1 MYDLCL
7 CFLFF
12 FSENSNGLNS
22 STSLRHSTSITQASK
37 KITSSARSPRPKDNR
52 PNNAATTSKPQ
63 NRHLGPN
70 VPQSSSKPQGNTS
83 KSTNEARP
91 ASSQSV
97 KSLKSSGISKPLK
110 ENTVNTTSEAK
121 TTAKARPASS
131 QSVKSLKSSGIS
143 KSSKENTVDTT
154 SKTKTITEVRP
165 GSSQSVKSL
174 KSSGISKSSKDN
186 AVKIANEARQQIYQS
201 TKRPHSSPTLKKGS
215 SDTKDGAKPMTSEP
229 SKRPT
234 SGPTKGHKQQQ
245 TKSCQPELP
254 RSRYSVEE
262 NLPVIRNKVKATQ
275 RCSQGTVRP
284 KSSQSNDKNTSK
296 TNQTRFQP
304 KSRPRSSP
312 AFKGN
317 PTEATNE
324 VIRRPISNHLS
335 KDNILKTTSNVKR
348 KSCPSLKSP
357 VLRPASAAGNPA
369 RTVET
374 CVTGQQAAQE
384 AKAHPTDQVLE
395 DGDTSKREVVGD
407 NFQSTSQVT
416 EYFTLAFMITVNAKT
431 YLAFSS

>member
-22 STSLRHSTSITQASK
+22 STSLRRSTSITQASK

-83 KSTNEARP
+83 KSTNE
-91 ASSQSV
+91 
-97 KSLKSSGISKPLK
+97 
-110 ENTVNTTSEAK
+110 
-121 TTAKARPASS
+121 ARPASS

-215 SDTKDGAKPMTSEP
+215 SDTKEGAKPMTSEP

-254 RSRYSVEE
+254 RSRSSVEE

-275 RCSQGTVRP
+275 RCPQGTVRP

-324 VIRRPISNHLS
+324 VIKRPISNHLS

-384 AKAHPTDQVLE
+384 AKADPTDQVLE

-407 NFQSTSQVT
+407 NFQSTSQVI

>member
-22 STSLRHSTSITQASK
+22 STSLRRSTSIPQASK

-97 KSLKSSGISKPLK
+97 KSLKSSGISK
-110 ENTVNTTSEAK
+110 
-121 TTAKARPASS
+121 
-131 QSVKSLKSSGIS
+131 
-143 KSSKENTVDTT
+143 SSKENTVDTT
-154 SKTKTITEVRP
+154 SEAKTITEVRP

-174 KSSGISKSSKDN
+174 KSSGISKSSKEN

-201 TKRPHSSPTLKKGS
+201 TKKPHSSLTLKKGS

-324 VIRRPISNHLS
+324 VIKRPISNHLS

>member
-1 MYDLCL
+1 MIYVCV
-7 CFLFF
+7 FYFF

-22 STSLRHSTSITQASK
+22 STSLRRSTSITQASK

-97 KSLKSSGISKPLK
+97 KSLKSSGISK
-110 ENTVNTTSEAK
+110 
-121 TTAKARPASS
+121 
-131 QSVKSLKSSGIS
+131 
-143 KSSKENTVDTT
+143 SSKENTVDTT

-186 AVKIANEARQQIYQS
+186 AVKIENEARQQIYQS

-324 VIRRPISNHLS
+324 VIKRPISNHLS
-335 KDNILKTTSNVKR
+335 KVNILKTTSNVKR

>member
-22 STSLRHSTSITQASK
+22 STSLRRSTSITQASK

-52 PNNAATTSKPQ
+52 PNNAATTSKSQ

-97 KSLKSSGISKPLK
+97 KSLKSSGISK
-110 ENTVNTTSEAK
+110 
-121 TTAKARPASS
+121 
-131 QSVKSLKSSGIS
+131 
-143 KSSKENTVDTT
+143 SSKENTVDTT
-154 SKTKTITEVRP
+154 SEAKTITEVRP

-174 KSSGISKSSKDN
+174 KSSGISKSSKEN

-324 VIRRPISNHLS
+324 VIKRPISNHLS

>member
-22 STSLRHSTSITQASK
+22 STSLRRSTSITQASK

-52 PNNAATTSKPQ
+52 PNNAATTSKLQ

-97 KSLKSSGISKPLK
+97 KSLKSSGISK
-110 ENTVNTTSEAK
+110 
-121 TTAKARPASS
+121 
-131 QSVKSLKSSGIS
+131 
-143 KSSKENTVDTT
+143 SSKENTVDTT
-154 SKTKTITEVRP
+154 SEAKTITEVRP

-324 VIRRPISNHLS
+324 VIKRPISNHLS

-407 NFQSTSQVT
+407 NFQSTSQVI

>member
-22 STSLRHSTSITQASK
+22 STSLRRSTSITQASK

-97 KSLKSSGISKPLK
+97 KSLKSSGISK
-110 ENTVNTTSEAK
+110 
-121 TTAKARPASS
+121 
-131 QSVKSLKSSGIS
+131 
-143 KSSKENTVDTT
+143 SSKENTVDTT
-154 SKTKTITEVRP
+154 SEKKTITEVRP

-174 KSSGISKSSKDN
+174 KSSGISKSSKEN

-254 RSRYSVEE
+254 RSRSSVEE

-324 VIRRPISNHLS
+324 VIKRPISNHLS

-384 AKAHPTDQVLE
+384 AKADPTDQVLE

-407 NFQSTSQVT
+407 NFQSTSQVI

>member
-22 STSLRHSTSITQASK
+22 STSLRRSTSITQASK

-52 PNNAATTSKPQ
+52 PNNAATTSKLQ

-83 KSTNEARP
+83 KSTNE
-91 ASSQSV
+91 
-97 KSLKSSGISKPLK
+97 
-110 ENTVNTTSEAK
+110 
-121 TTAKARPASS
+121 ARPASS

-174 KSSGISKSSKDN
+174 KSSGISKSSKEN

-215 SDTKDGAKPMTSEP
+215 SGTKDGAKPMTSEP

-275 RCSQGTVRP
+275 RCPQGTVRP

-324 VIRRPISNHLS
+324 VIKRPISNHLS

-384 AKAHPTDQVLE
+384 AKADPTDQVLE

-407 NFQSTSQVT
+407 NFQSTSQVI

>member
-1 MYDLCL
+1 MIYVCV
-7 CFLFF
+7 FFFF

-22 STSLRHSTSITQASK
+22 SASLRHSASKTQALK
-37 KITSSARSPRPKDNR
+37 KITSSPRSPRPKDNR
-52 PNNAATTSKPQ
+52 PNNTKTTSKPQ

-70 VPQSSSKPQGNTS
+70 VPQSSSKAQGNTS
-83 KSTNEARP
+83 KRTNEARP

-97 KSLKSSGISKPLK
+97 KSLKSNGISKPSK
-110 ENTVNTTSEAK
+110 ENTVNTTSK
-121 TTAKARPASS
+121 TKTITEVRPASS

-143 KSSKENTVDTT
+143 KSSKENAVNTK
-154 SKTKTITEVRP
+154 SEAKTITEVRP
-165 GSSQSVKSL
+165 ASFQSVKSL
-174 KSSGISKSSKDN
+174 KSSGISKSSEDN
-186 AVKIANEARQQIYQS
+186 AFNTANEARQQIYQS

-234 SGPTKGHKQQQ
+234 SSPTKGHKQQQ
-245 TKSCQPELP
+245 TKSCQPE
-254 RSRYSVEE
+254 RTSSSSSMKE
-262 NLPVIRNKVKATQ
+262 NLPVIRSKVKAVQ
-275 RCSQGTVRP
+275 RCPHGAVRP

-317 PTEATNE
+317 PTKATNE
-324 VIRRPISNHLS
+324 VIKRPISNRLS
-335 KDNILKTTSNVKR
+335 KGDMPKTTSNVKR

-357 VLRPASAAGNPA
+357 VSRPASAKGNPA

-384 AKAHPTDQVLE
+384 TKADPTDQVLE
-395 DGDTSKREVVGD
+395 DGDTPKREVAGD
-407 NFQSTSQVT
+407 NFQSTSQVI
-416 EYFTLAFMITVNAKT
+416 EYSTLAFMITVNTKP
-431 YLAFSS
+431 YLVFSS

>member
-1 MYDLCL
+1 M
-7 CFLFF
+7 
-12 FSENSNGLNS
+12 
-22 STSLRHSTSITQASK
+22 
-37 KITSSARSPRPKDNR
+37 
-52 PNNAATTSKPQ
+52 
-63 NRHLGPN
+63 
-70 VPQSSSKPQGNTS
+70 
-83 KSTNEARP
+83 
-91 ASSQSV
+91 
-97 KSLKSSGISKPLK
+97 
-110 ENTVNTTSEAK
+110 
-121 TTAKARPASS
+121 
-131 QSVKSLKSSGIS
+131 
-143 KSSKENTVDTT
+143 
-154 SKTKTITEVRP
+154 
-165 GSSQSVKSL
+165 KSL

-215 SDTKDGAKPMTSEP
+215 SDTKDEAKPMTSEP

-234 SGPTKGHKQQQ
+234 SGPTKGLKQQQ

-254 RSRYSVEE
+254 CSRSSVEE

-275 RCSQGTVRP
+275 RCPQGTVRP

-324 VIRRPISNHLS
+324 VIKRPISNHLS

-357 VLRPASAAGNPA
+357 VLRPASAEGNPA
-369 RTVET
+369 RTVKT

-384 AKAHPTDQVLE
+384 AKADPTDQVLE
-395 DGDTSKREVVGD
+395 DGDTPKREVVGD
-407 NFQSTSQVT
+407 NFQSTSQVI

>member
-1 MYDLCL
+1 M
-7 CFLFF
+7 FVFSFF

-22 STSLRHSTSITQASK
+22 SASLRHSASKTQALK
-37 KITSSARSPRPKDNR
+37 KITCSPRSPRPKDNR
-52 PNNAATTSKPQ
+52 PNNAKTTSKPQ

-70 VPQSSSKPQGNTS
+70 VPQSSSKAQGNTS

-97 KSLKSSGISKPLK
+97 KSLKSNGISKPSK
-110 ENTVNTTSEAK
+110 ENTVNTTSK
-121 TTAKARPASS
+121 TKTITEVRPASS

-143 KSSKENTVDTT
+143 KSSE
-154 SKTKTITEVRP
+154 
-165 GSSQSVKSL
+165 
-174 KSSGISKSSKDN
+174 DN
-186 AVKIANEARQQIYQS
+186 AFHTANEARQQIYQS

-215 SDTKDGAKPMTSEP
+215 SDTKDGAKPMTSER

-234 SGPTKGHKQQQ
+234 SSPTKGHKQQQ
-245 TKSCQPELP
+245 TKSCQPE
-254 RSRYSVEE
+254 RTSSSSSMKE
-262 NLPVIRNKVKATQ
+262 NLPVLKNKVKATQ
-275 RCSQGTVRP
+275 RGTQGTVRP
-284 KSSQSNDKNTSK
+284 KSSQANDNKNTSK

-324 VIRRPISNHLS
+324 VIKRPISNRLS
-335 KDNILKTTSNVKR
+335 KGDMPKTTSNVRR

-357 VLRPASAAGNPA
+357 VSRPASAKGNPV

-374 CVTGQQAAQE
+374 CVTGQQTAQE
-384 AKAHPTDQVLE
+384 AKADPTEQVLE
-395 DGDTSKREVVGD
+395 DGDTPNREDVGD
-407 NFQSTSQVT
+407 NFQSTSQVI
-416 EYFTLAFMITVNAKT
+416 EYSTLAFMITANTKT

>member
-1 MYDLCL
+1 M
-7 CFLFF
+7 
-12 FSENSNGLNS
+12 
-22 STSLRHSTSITQASK
+22 
-37 KITSSARSPRPKDNR
+37 
-52 PNNAATTSKPQ
+52 
-63 NRHLGPN
+63 
-70 VPQSSSKPQGNTS
+70 
-83 KSTNEARP
+83 
-91 ASSQSV
+91 
-97 KSLKSSGISKPLK
+97 
-110 ENTVNTTSEAK
+110 
-121 TTAKARPASS
+121 
-131 QSVKSLKSSGIS
+131 KSLKSSGIS

-154 SKTKTITEVRP
+154 SEKKTITEVRP

-201 TKRPHSSPTLKKGS
+201 TKRPQSSPTLKKGS

-254 RSRYSVEE
+254 RSRSSVEE

-324 VIRRPISNHLS
+324 VIKRPISNHLS

-431 YLAFSS
+431 YLTFSS

>member
-22 STSLRHSTSITQASK
+22 STSLRRSTSITQASK

-52 PNNAATTSKPQ
+52 PNNAATTSKLQ

-83 KSTNEARP
+83 KSTNE
-91 ASSQSV
+91 
-97 KSLKSSGISKPLK
+97 
-110 ENTVNTTSEAK
+110 
-121 TTAKARPASS
+121 ARPASS

-174 KSSGISKSSKDN
+174 KSSGISKSSKEN

-324 VIRRPISNHLS
+324 VIKRPISNHLS

-407 NFQSTSQVT
+407 NFQSTSQVI

>member
-22 STSLRHSTSITQASK
+22 STSLRRSTSITQASK

-97 KSLKSSGISKPLK
+97 KSLKSSGISKP
-110 ENTVNTTSEAK
+110 
-121 TTAKARPASS
+121 
-131 QSVKSLKSSGIS
+131 
-143 KSSKENTVDTT
+143 SKENTVDTT

-165 GSSQSVKSL
+165 GSSQSVESL

-254 RSRYSVEE
+254 RSRSSVEE
-262 NLPVIRNKVKATQ
+262 NLPVITNKVKATQ

-324 VIRRPISNHLS
+324 VIKRPISNHLS

-384 AKAHPTDQVLE
+384 AKAVPTDQVLE

-407 NFQSTSQVT
+407 NFQSTSQVI

>member
-22 STSLRHSTSITQASK
+22 STSLRRSTSITQASK

-52 PNNAATTSKPQ
+52 PNNAATTSKLQ

-83 KSTNEARP
+83 KSTNE
-91 ASSQSV
+91 
-97 KSLKSSGISKPLK
+97 
-110 ENTVNTTSEAK
+110 
-121 TTAKARPASS
+121 ARPASS

-324 VIRRPISNHLS
+324 VIKRPISNHLS

-348 KSCPSLKSP
+348 KSCPSLTSP

>member
-1 MYDLCL
+1 
-7 CFLFF
+7 
-12 FSENSNGLNS
+12 
-22 STSLRHSTSITQASK
+22 
-37 KITSSARSPRPKDNR
+37 
-52 PNNAATTSKPQ
+52 
-63 NRHLGPN
+63 
-70 VPQSSSKPQGNTS
+70 
-83 KSTNEARP
+83 
-91 ASSQSV
+91 
-97 KSLKSSGISKPLK
+97 
-110 ENTVNTTSEAK
+110 
-121 TTAKARPASS
+121 
-131 QSVKSLKSSGIS
+131 
-143 KSSKENTVDTT
+143 
-154 SKTKTITEVRP
+154 
-165 GSSQSVKSL
+165 
-174 KSSGISKSSKDN
+174 
-186 AVKIANEARQQIYQS
+186 
-201 TKRPHSSPTLKKGS
+201 
-215 SDTKDGAKPMTSEP
+215 MTSEP

-254 RSRYSVEE
+254 RSRSSVEE

-275 RCSQGTVRP
+275 RCPQGTVRP

-324 VIRRPISNHLS
+324 VIKRPISNHLS

-357 VLRPASAAGNPA
+357 VLRPASAEGNPA

-384 AKAHPTDQVLE
+384 AKADPTDQVLE

-416 EYFTLAFMITVNAKT
+416 EHFTLAFMITVNAKT

>member
-22 STSLRHSTSITQASK
+22 STSLRRSTSIPQASK

-97 KSLKSSGISKPLK
+97 KSLKSSGISK
-110 ENTVNTTSEAK
+110 
-121 TTAKARPASS
+121 
-131 QSVKSLKSSGIS
+131 
-143 KSSKENTVDTT
+143 SSKENTVDTT
-154 SKTKTITEVRP
+154 SEAKTITEVRP

-174 KSSGISKSSKDN
+174 KSSGISKSSKEN

-254 RSRYSVEE
+254 RSRSSVEE

-324 VIRRPISNHLS
+324 VIKRPISNHLS

-407 NFQSTSQVT
+407 NFQSTSQVI

>member
-1 MYDLCL
+1 MIYVCVLY
-7 CFLFF
+7 FF

-22 STSLRHSTSITQASK
+22 STSLRRSTSITQASK

-83 KSTNEARP
+83 KSTNE
-91 ASSQSV
+91 
-97 KSLKSSGISKPLK
+97 
-110 ENTVNTTSEAK
+110 
-121 TTAKARPASS
+121 ARPASS

-254 RSRYSVEE
+254 RSRSSVEE

-324 VIRRPISNHLS
+324 VIKRPISNHLS

-384 AKAHPTDQVLE
+384 AKAVPTDQVLE

-407 NFQSTSQVT
+407 NFQSTSQVI

>member
-22 STSLRHSTSITQASK
+22 STSLRRSTSIPQASK

-97 KSLKSSGISKPLK
+97 KSLKSSGISK
-110 ENTVNTTSEAK
+110 
-121 TTAKARPASS
+121 
-131 QSVKSLKSSGIS
+131 
-143 KSSKENTVDTT
+143 SSKENTVDTT
-154 SKTKTITEVRP
+154 SEAKTITEVRP

-174 KSSGISKSSKDN
+174 KSSGISKSSKEN

-254 RSRYSVEE
+254 RSRSSVEE

-324 VIRRPISNHLS
+324 VIKRPISNHLS

-384 AKAHPTDQVLE
+384 AKADPTDQVLE

-407 NFQSTSQVT
+407 NFQSTSQVI

>member
-1 MYDLCL
+1 MIYVCV
-7 CFLFF
+7 FYFF

-22 STSLRHSTSITQASK
+22 STSLRRSTSITQASK

-83 KSTNEARP
+83 KSTNE
-91 ASSQSV
+91 
-97 KSLKSSGISKPLK
+97 
-110 ENTVNTTSEAK
+110 
-121 TTAKARPASS
+121 ARPASS

-324 VIRRPISNHLS
+324 VIKRPISNHLS

>member
-1 MYDLCL
+1 MIYVCV
-7 CFLFF
+7 FYFF

-22 STSLRHSTSITQASK
+22 STSLRRSTSITQASK
-37 KITSSARSPRPKDNR
+37 KITSSARSPQPKDNR
-52 PNNAATTSKPQ
+52 PNNAATTCKPQ

-97 KSLKSSGISKPLK
+97 KSLKSSGISK
-110 ENTVNTTSEAK
+110 
-121 TTAKARPASS
+121 
-131 QSVKSLKSSGIS
+131 
-143 KSSKENTVDTT
+143 SSKENTVDTT

-165 GSSQSVKSL
+165 GSSQSVESL

-254 RSRYSVEE
+254 RSRSSVEE

-324 VIRRPISNHLS
+324 VIKRPISNHLS

-384 AKAHPTDQVLE
+384 AKAVPTDQVLE

-407 NFQSTSQVT
+407 NFQSTSQVI

>member
-22 STSLRHSTSITQASK
+22 STSLRRSTSITQASK

-121 TTAKARPASS
+121 TTAKARPASF
-131 QSVKSLKSSGIS
+131 
-143 KSSKENTVDTT
+143 
-154 SKTKTITEVRP
+154 
-165 GSSQSVKSL
+165 QSVKSL

-254 RSRYSVEE
+254 RSRSSVEE

-275 RCSQGTVRP
+275 RCPQGTVRP

-324 VIRRPISNHLS
+324 VIKRPISNHLS

-357 VLRPASAAGNPA
+357 VLRPTSAEGNPA

-384 AKAHPTDQVLE
+384 AKADPTDQVLE

-407 NFQSTSQVT
+407 NFQSTSQVI

>member
-22 STSLRHSTSITQASK
+22 STSLRRSTSITQASK

-83 KSTNEARP
+83 KSTNE
-91 ASSQSV
+91 
-97 KSLKSSGISKPLK
+97 
-110 ENTVNTTSEAK
+110 
-121 TTAKARPASS
+121 ARPASS

-324 VIRRPISNHLS
+324 VIKRPISNHLS